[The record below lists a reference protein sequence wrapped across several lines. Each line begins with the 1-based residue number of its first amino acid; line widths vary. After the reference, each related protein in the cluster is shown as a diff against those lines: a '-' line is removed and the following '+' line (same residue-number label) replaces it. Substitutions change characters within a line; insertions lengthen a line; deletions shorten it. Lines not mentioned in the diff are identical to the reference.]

1 MRDYIDFTWKPRHW
15 GVEHPLDHRRGRE
28 GTFASGEIPRRIVFL
43 PTDRPTVWNVI
54 VPMLPSNRRWTL
66 KRRLH
71 PSCVSWPWIMLT
83 NDYTA
88 RFTPRNLL
96 SSNRVEGDGERGNW
110 SFVDWRKF
118 GINKG
123 FDTMLKLKLSI
134 CSDGLTSR
142 KFEGEGKGYS
152 DECVFHDKFRRLG
165 SWEKFASFTVSTL
178 IKHRAFNLNN
188 NQALISLTR

>member
-1 MRDYIDFTWKPRHW
+1 
-15 GVEHPLDHRRGRE
+15 
-28 GTFASGEIPRRIVFL
+28 
-43 PTDRPTVWNVI
+43 
-54 VPMLPSNRRWTL
+54 
-66 KRRLH
+66 
-71 PSCVSWPWIMLT
+71 MLT

-123 FDTMLKLKLSI
+123 FDMMLKLKLSI

-165 SWEKFASFTVSTL
+165 S
-178 IKHRAFNLNN
+178 
-188 NQALISLTR
+188 